1 MTWKQAAVL
10 GPLAAAAL
18 ACGTRPIA
26 YPKAGESKASKLLL
40 EDVELYYAGKK
51 APEGADI
58 LDHIKEKATHTDCKT
73 AAVMAIV
80 KMQKEARFMGGNALI
95 NLKTVK
101 QDGKPTSNA
110 KGFWCS
116 RKGAL
121 EEGGGD
127 VTVKVWSVT
136 WEGDIAVIR
145 EEGEEA
151 IGETEAAAE
160 EDLLPE
166 TPPEDKAKPKKGK
179 KAKKA
184 AKKAKKAKPA
194 GEEAGDGSDMTIDPS
209 EVEDDKLQLE
219 NGDGIY

>member
-1 MTWKQAAVL
+1 MTWKHAAVL
-10 GPLAAAAL
+10 GPIAAVAL

-26 YPKAGESKASKLLL
+26 YPKAGESKASEQLIG
-40 EDVELYYAGKK
+40 DVELFYAGKK

-58 LDHIKEKATHTDCKT
+58 LDHIKEKATHTDCET

-80 KMQKEARFMGGNALI
+80 KMQKEARFMGGNALV

-101 QDGKPTSNA
+101 QGGKPSSNA

-127 VTVKVWSVT
+127 VTVKVWSIT
-136 WEGDIAVIR
+136 WEGDIAVLQG
-145 EEGEEA
+145 EGEETA
-151 IGETEAAAE
+151 EETETAAE

-166 TPPEDKAKPKKGK
+166 TPPEDMVKPKKGK

-184 AKKAKKAKPA
+184 AKKTKKAKPA
-194 GEEAGDGSDMTIDPS
+194 GQEAGGGSDMTIDPS
-209 EVEDDKLQLE
+209 EVEDDKLQLDDGE
-219 NGDGIY
+219 GIY